1 MQIFQRCL
9 GAKGSSAIR
18 LVILQTILVCRAFER
33 DSRLNLMTPGDAS
46 LNFAVFSIHD
56 ELIGPVGILENM
68 AVCQRLGY
76 SILIDDKGGHRLDKN
91 SLRKIRDE
99 IFKTDF

>member
-1 MQIFQRCL
+1 M
-9 GAKGSSAIR
+9 
-18 LVILQTILVCRAFER
+18 
-33 DSRLNLMTPGDAS
+33 MTPGDVS

-76 SILIDDKGGHRLDKN
+76 SILIDDKGGHRLDTN
-91 SLRKIRDE
+91 SLKKIREE
-99 IFKTDF
+99 IFKKDF

>member
-1 MQIFQRCL
+1 M
-9 GAKGSSAIR
+9 
-18 LVILQTILVCRAFER
+18 
-33 DSRLNLMTPGDAS
+33 NPGDAS

-76 SILIDDKGGHRLDKN
+76 TILIDDKGGHRLDKN

-99 IFKTDF
+99 IFKTDFES